1 MARSSS
7 IIALIVEADLMI
19 RAHIIER
26 LNKYSIQCIEAGN
39 GMVALQQ
46 LEKHPVD
53 FVISDVRMKKMD
65 GIQFIEIV
73 HRNHKDIPVVVTVGS
88 NDEEAA
94 IDAFRAGAINIIK
107 KTDKLDEFEKIILP
121 ITELIDKRKTQK
133 FDFNSV
139 RTFTEEIS
147 IVCDP
152 TLIPVTVDHLLGF
165 LDRSKYAKRLTGL
178 EIALYEMLANAIE
191 HGNLAIT
198 DQEKK
203 LALSENC
210 YNRLLAER
218 RNVPAYKNRLVK
230 IRLDYNPKQLSVTI
244 IDEGEGFRV
253 ENYITPTEENLLAQ
267 SGRGILLSRMYC
279 DELLYNNKGNQ
290 VVLKLNSETG
300 TEKEGVV
307 HSQRGEQAKPNI
319 LIVDNNPQ
327 ILRHISN
334 LIQEFGFSFGYIAQS
349 HHLFL
354 RLEEEAFDLIL
365 LDVNMPKTD
374 GLTLL
379 KQLKASN
386 GFNGIPV
393 IMLTSDRD
401 DRLMAECF
409 LHGAEDFIVKPVNKV
424 ALQSRIESALTKQ
437 QSFQEL
443 GKANEKLEQLNSQL
457 QDQYD
462 ILIETKKELENKHIQ
477 IQEDIRLAER
487 IQRSILTS
495 DQELKF
501 LNTSVMFRPHGI
513 VSGDFHFQQEDKS
526 GNINVFLGDA
536 TGHGVSAAFL
546 TMMVRMALGIT
557 DSDLKPDDI
566 VRSLNRQMADCVPR
580 GNHMTGIFLKISP
593 SGLME
598 ACSAGGPPGLIVSM
612 EKEDRMILHEGGQAL
627 GMFEEERVPYQLES
641 YQLSPHDKIIL
652 FTDGILE
659 WRNHLDEPFGIEGVK
674 SYLANHKS
682 DSVKAILKGITE
694 KVEQF
699 ASKESQDDDMTM
711 VGIEFLLT

>member
-1 MARSSS
+1 MVYTNP
-7 IIALIVEADLMI
+7 IVALVVEADLMI
-19 RAHIIER
+19 RAHIMER

-46 LEKHPVD
+46 LEIHPID
-53 FVISDVRMKKMD
+53 FVISDVYMKKMD
-65 GIQFIEIV
+65 GIQFIEVV

-88 NDEEAA
+88 NDEDVA
-94 IDAFRAGAINIIK
+94 IDAFRAGAINIVK
-107 KTDKLDEFEKIILP
+107 KTEQLDEFEQIILP
-121 ITELIDKRKTQK
+121 ITELIEKRKTQK
-133 FDFNSV
+133 FNFNNV
-139 RTFTEEIS
+139 RIFTEEIGIAS
-147 IVCDP
+147 DP

-165 LDRSKYAKRLTGL
+165 LEHSKFVKRLTGL

-198 DQEKK
+198 DEEKK

-218 RNVPAYKNRLVK
+218 RNIPAYKNRLVK
-230 IRLDYNPKQLSVTI
+230 IRLSYHPKQLSVTI
-244 IDEGEGFRV
+244 TDEGEGFRV
-253 ENYITPTEENLLAQ
+253 ENYITPTEGNLLAQ
-267 SGRGILLSRMYC
+267 SGRGILLSKMYC
-279 DELLYNNKGNQ
+279 DEILYNNKGNQ
-290 VVLKLNSETG
+290 VILRLNAPSETV
-300 TEKEGVV
+300 KEGVI
-307 HSQRGEQAKPNI
+307 HAQSGEQSKPKI

-349 HHLFL
+349 RHLFL

-379 KQLKASN
+379 KKLKT
-386 GFNGIPV
+386 GDRFKGIPV

-409 LHGAEDFIVKPVNKV
+409 MHGAEDFIVKPVNKV
-424 ALQSRIESALTKQ
+424 ALHSRIESALSKQ

-462 ILIETKKELENKHIQ
+462 ILTETKKELENKHLQ

-487 IQRSILTS
+487 IQRSILTPP
-495 DQELKF
+495 QKLNF

-513 VSGDFHFQQEDKS
+513 VSGDFYYQQEDKS
-526 GNINVFLGDA
+526 GNLNLFLGDA

-546 TMMVRMALGIT
+546 TMMVRMALGTT
-557 DSDLKPDDI
+557 DSDLKPDNI
-566 VRSLNRQMADCVPR
+566 IRSLNRQMADCVPR
-580 GNHMTGIFLKISP
+580 GNHMTGIVLKIYP
-593 SGLME
+593 SGLVE
-598 ACSAGGPPGLIVSM
+598 ACSAGGPAGLIVSP
-612 EKEDRMILHEGGQAL
+612 EQADRMILNKGGQAL
-627 GMFEEERVPYQLES
+627 GMFEEERVPFQLES
-641 YQLSPHDKIIL
+641 YQLCPQDKIVL

-659 WRNHLDEPFGIEGVK
+659 WRNHLDEAFGIEGVK
-674 SYLANHKS
+674 NYLADHKS
-682 DSVKAILKGITE
+682 DSVEDILKGITE
-694 KVEQF
+694 RVEQF

-711 VGIEFLLT
+711 VGIEFMIT